1 MATATKNTQAFAP
14 LVRVDK
20 EKNMDF
26 KRASDKEL
34 QDFVKSLGR
43 VRRRTVCEDYA
54 LGVALKELRSRSW
67 HGSWQF
73 DQKALVIHE
82 RSIQRF
88 IKRADLVDEFQ
99 VNIDCFRSTAELDRY
114 LKNRRFETKKL

>member
-1 MATATKNTQAFAP
+1 MATATKNTQTFASFDIE
-14 LVRVDK
+14 RK

-73 DQKALVIHE
+73 DQKALEIHE

-88 IKRADLVDEFQ
+88 IKRVDLVDEFQ
-99 VNIDCFRSTAELDRY
+99 VNIECFKSTAELDRH
-114 LKNRRFETKKL
+114 LDNLRKS